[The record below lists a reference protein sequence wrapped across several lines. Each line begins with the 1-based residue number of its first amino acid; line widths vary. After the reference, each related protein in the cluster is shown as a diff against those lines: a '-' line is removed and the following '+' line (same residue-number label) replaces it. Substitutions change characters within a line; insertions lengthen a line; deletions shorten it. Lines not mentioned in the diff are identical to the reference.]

1 MARETKKTS
10 AAAFRR
16 GPRRAQGNGQGDAPV
31 SLSNWN
37 NGETNMNNRCMH
49 PNATAIDSDVYSEIF
64 ATSAMREVWSDR
76 SRIQYYLDFEKAL
89 ALTQA
94 HLGVIPKEAAE
105 EISLHS
111 NVCEMDFGKLK
122 DATEHIGYPV
132 LPVVQQLTALCK
144 DDLGQ
149 WCHWGATTQDIT
161 DTATILQI
169 RSALQLV
176 EDEMKAISASLA
188 HLAKEHRDT
197 PMIGR
202 SNLQQAVPLTF
213 GYKAAVWLAGL
224 DRHLERLDQMKR
236 RVLMGEFGGAVGTL
250 ASLGKQG
257 LPVQQ
262 GVMETLGLT
271 QPPIAWHTVRDTIAE
286 VGCFLGILCGLLD
299 KIASDVKVMMMTEL
313 NEVQEPAGGGG
324 RGASSTM
331 PQKRNPIS
339 CAYITAC
346 SSVVRQHT
354 ASLLNA
360 MNADFERA
368 TGTWEIEW
376 LVLPEIFCLSA
387 GALAQA
393 NYMLSGLVV
402 HPDNMKKDL
411 QLTNGLVNTEAVMMA
426 LAPKMGRGKA
436 HDRLTTISIAVS
448 QGKGQL
454 IDLLSNDPEIAKFLD
469 HTAIERLIEP
479 TNYLG
484 NSGAMVDRVLAGRG
498 E

>member
-1 MARETKKTS
+1 M
-10 AAAFRR
+10 
-16 GPRRAQGNGQGDAPV
+16 
-31 SLSNWN
+31 SLSDLN
-37 NGETNMNNRCMH
+37 NGENMSSQSTH
-49 PNATAIDSDVYSEIF
+49 PNATVIDSDVYSDIF
-64 ATSAMREVWSDR
+64 STSAMRDVWSDR
-76 SRIQYYLDFEKAL
+76 SRVQYYLDFEKAL
-89 ALTQA
+89 AITQA
-94 HLGVIPKEAAE
+94 YLGVIPREAAE
-105 EISLHS
+105 EISLHC
-111 NVCEMDFGKLK
+111 NVDEIDFAKLK
-122 DATEHIGYPV
+122 TATKHIGYPV
-132 LPVVQQLTALCK
+132 LPVVQQLTTLCK

-161 DTATILQI
+161 DTATVLQI
-169 RSALQLV
+169 RSAFELIEL
-176 EDEMKAISASLA
+176 EMKAVSESLSR
-188 HLAKEHRDT
+188 LAKDHRNT

-213 GYKAAVWLAGL
+213 GYKAAVWLAGV
-224 DRHLERLDQMKR
+224 DRHIQRLDQLRR
-236 RVLMGEFGGAVGTL
+236 RVLLGEFGGAVGTL
-250 ASLGKQG
+250 ASLGEQG

-262 GVMETLGLT
+262 GVMERLGLI
-271 QPPIAWHTVRDTIAE
+271 PPLISWHTVRDTIAE

-354 ASLLNA
+354 ASLLSA

-376 LVLPEIFCLSA
+376 LVLPEMFCLSA

-393 NYMLSGLVV
+393 KYLLSGLVV
-402 HPDNMKKDL
+402 HPENMKKNL
-411 QLTNGLVNTEAVMMA
+411 QLTDGLINTEAIMMA
-426 LAPKMGRGKA
+426 LGPKMGRGKA
-436 HDRLTTISIAVS
+436 HDRLAAISIAVS
-448 QGKGQL
+448 QGKGRL
-454 IDLLSNDPEIAKFLD
+454 IDLLSNDPEIVQILD
-469 HTAIERLIEP
+469 RSAIERLMEP

-498 E
+498 H

>member
-1 MARETKKTS
+1 MGSQST
-10 AAAFRR
+10 
-16 GPRRAQGNGQGDAPV
+16 
-31 SLSNWN
+31 
-37 NGETNMNNRCMH
+37 H
-49 PNATAIDSDVYSEIF
+49 PNATVIDSDVYSDIF
-64 ATSAMREVWSDR
+64 STSAMRDVWSDR
-76 SRIQYYLDFEKAL
+76 SRVQYYLDFEKAL
-89 ALTQA
+89 AITQA
-94 HLGVIPKEAAE
+94 YLGVIPREAAE
-105 EISLHS
+105 EISLHCI
-111 NVCEMDFGKLK
+111 VDEIDFAKLK
-122 DATEHIGYPV
+122 TATEHIGYPV
-132 LPVVQQLTALCK
+132 LPVVQQLTTLCK

-161 DTATILQI
+161 DTATVLQI
-169 RSALQLV
+169 RSAFELIEL
-176 EDEMKAISASLA
+176 EMKAVSESLSR
-188 HLAKEHRDT
+188 LARDHRDT

-213 GYKAAVWLAGL
+213 GYKAAVWLAGV
-224 DRHLERLDQMKR
+224 DRHIQRLDQLRR
-236 RVLMGEFGGAVGTL
+236 RVLLGEFGGAVGTL
-250 ASLGKQG
+250 ASLGEQG

-262 GVMETLGLT
+262 GVMERLGLI
-271 QPPIAWHTVRDTIAE
+271 PPLISWHTVRDTIAE

-354 ASLLNA
+354 ASLLSA

-376 LVLPEIFCLSA
+376 LVLPEMFCLSA

-393 NYMLSGLVV
+393 KYLLSGLIV
-402 HPDNMKKDL
+402 HPENMKKNL
-411 QLTNGLVNTEAVMMA
+411 QLTDGLINTEAIMMA
-426 LAPKMGRGKA
+426 LGPKMGRGKA
-436 HDRLTTISIAVS
+436 HDRLAAISIAVS
-448 QGKGQL
+448 QGKGRL
-454 IDLLSNDPEIAKFLD
+454 IDLLSNDPEIVQILD
-469 HTAIERLIEP
+469 RSAIERLMEP

-498 E
+498 H

>member
-1 MARETKKTS
+1 MSSQST
-10 AAAFRR
+10 
-16 GPRRAQGNGQGDAPV
+16 
-31 SLSNWN
+31 
-37 NGETNMNNRCMH
+37 H
-49 PNATAIDSDVYSEIF
+49 PNATVIDSDVYSDIF
-64 ATSAMREVWSDR
+64 STSAMRDVWSDR
-76 SRIQYYLDFEKAL
+76 SRVQYYLDFEKAL
-89 ALTQA
+89 AITQA
-94 HLGVIPKEAAE
+94 YLGVIPREAAE
-105 EISLHS
+105 EISLHCK
-111 NVCEMDFGKLK
+111 VDEIDFAKLK
-122 DATEHIGYPV
+122 TATEHIGYPV

-161 DTATILQI
+161 DTATVLQI
-169 RSALQLV
+169 RSAFELIEL
-176 EDEMKAISASLA
+176 EMKAVSESLSR
-188 HLAKEHRDT
+188 LARDHRNT

-213 GYKAAVWLAGL
+213 GYKAAVWLAGV
-224 DRHLERLDQMKR
+224 DRHIQRLDQLRR
-236 RVLMGEFGGAVGTL
+236 RVLLGEFGGAVGTL
-250 ASLGKQG
+250 ASLGEQG

-262 GVMETLGLT
+262 GVMERLGLI
-271 QPPIAWHTVRDTIAE
+271 PPLISWHTVRDTIAE

-354 ASLLNA
+354 ASLLSA

-376 LVLPEIFCLSA
+376 LVLPEMFCLSA

-393 NYMLSGLVV
+393 KYLLSGLVV
-402 HPDNMKKDL
+402 HPENMKKNL
-411 QLTNGLVNTEAVMMA
+411 QLTDGLINTEAIMMA
-426 LAPKMGRGKA
+426 LGPKMGRGKA
-436 HDRLTTISIAVS
+436 HDRLAAISIAVS
-448 QGKGQL
+448 QGKGRL
-454 IDLLSNDPEIAKFLD
+454 IDLLSNDPEIVQILD
-469 HTAIERLIEP
+469 RSAIERLMEP

-498 E
+498 H

>member
-1 MARETKKTS
+1 
-10 AAAFRR
+10 
-16 GPRRAQGNGQGDAPV
+16 
-31 SLSNWN
+31 
-37 NGETNMNNRCMH
+37 
-49 PNATAIDSDVYSEIF
+49 
-64 ATSAMREVWSDR
+64 
-76 SRIQYYLDFEKAL
+76 
-89 ALTQA
+89 
-94 HLGVIPKEAAE
+94 
-105 EISLHS
+105 
-111 NVCEMDFGKLK
+111 
-122 DATEHIGYPV
+122 
-132 LPVVQQLTALCK
+132 
-144 DDLGQ
+144 
-149 WCHWGATTQDIT
+149 
-161 DTATILQI
+161 
-169 RSALQLV
+169 
-176 EDEMKAISASLA
+176 
-188 HLAKEHRDT
+188 
-197 PMIGR
+197 
-202 SNLQQAVPLTF
+202 
-213 GYKAAVWLAGL
+213 
-224 DRHLERLDQMKR
+224 
-236 RVLMGEFGGAVGTL
+236 MGE
-250 ASLGKQG
+250 QR
-257 LPVQQ
+257 
-262 GVMETLGLT
+262 
-271 QPPIAWHTVRDTIAE
+271 PIARHPWPTPLLG
-286 VGCFLGILCGLLD
+286 GCFLGILCGLLD

-313 NEVQEPAGGGG
+313 NEVQQPAGGGG

-426 LAPKMGRGKA
+426 LAPKMGRGRRR
-436 HDRLTTISIAVS
+436 RLTTISIAVS
-448 QGKGQL
+448 QGKGRSF
-454 IDLLSNDPEIAKFLD
+454 DLLSNDPEIAKFLD
-469 HTAIERLIEP
+469 HKAIKRLIEP

>member
-1 MARETKKTS
+1 
-10 AAAFRR
+10 
-16 GPRRAQGNGQGDAPV
+16 V
-31 SLSNWN
+31 SLSDLN
-37 NGETNMNNRCMH
+37 NGENMSSQSTH
-49 PNATAIDSDVYSEIF
+49 PNATVIDSDVYSDIF
-64 ATSAMREVWSDR
+64 STSAMRDVWSDR
-76 SRIQYYLDFEKAL
+76 SRVQYYLDFEKAL
-89 ALTQA
+89 AITQA
-94 HLGVIPKEAAE
+94 YLGVIPREAAE
-105 EISLHS
+105 EISLHC
-111 NVCEMDFGKLK
+111 NVDEIDFAKLK
-122 DATEHIGYPV
+122 TATKHIGYPV
-132 LPVVQQLTALCK
+132 LPVVQQLTTLCK
-144 DDLGQ
+144 DNLGQ

-161 DTATILQI
+161 DTATVLQI
-169 RSALQLV
+169 RSAFELIEL
-176 EDEMKAISASLA
+176 EMKAVSESLSR
-188 HLAKEHRDT
+188 LARDHRNT

-213 GYKAAVWLAGL
+213 GYKAAVWLAGV
-224 DRHLERLDQMKR
+224 DRHIQRLDQLRR
-236 RVLMGEFGGAVGTL
+236 RVLLGEFGGAVGTL
-250 ASLGKQG
+250 ASLGEQG

-262 GVMETLGLT
+262 GVMERLGLI
-271 QPPIAWHTVRDTIAE
+271 PPLISWHTVRDTIAE

-354 ASLLNA
+354 ASLLSA

-376 LVLPEIFCLSA
+376 LVLPEMFCLSA

-393 NYMLSGLVV
+393 KYLLSGLVV
-402 HPDNMKKDL
+402 HPENMKKNL
-411 QLTNGLVNTEAVMMA
+411 QLTDGLINTEAIMMA
-426 LAPKMGRGKA
+426 LGPKMGRGKA
-436 HDRLTTISIAVS
+436 HDRLAAISIAVS
-448 QGKGQL
+448 QGKGRL
-454 IDLLSNDPEIAKFLD
+454 IDLLSNDPEIVQILD
-469 HTAIERLIEP
+469 RSAIERLMEP

-498 E
+498 H

>member
-1 MARETKKTS
+1 M
-10 AAAFRR
+10 
-16 GPRRAQGNGQGDAPV
+16 
-31 SLSNWN
+31 SLSDLN
-37 NGETNMNNRCMH
+37 NGENMSSQSTH
-49 PNATAIDSDVYSEIF
+49 PNATVIDSDVYSDIF
-64 ATSAMREVWSDR
+64 STSAMRDVWSDR
-76 SRIQYYLDFEKAL
+76 SRVQYYLDFEKAL
-89 ALTQA
+89 AITQA
-94 HLGVIPKEAAE
+94 YLGVIPREAAE
-105 EISLHS
+105 EISLHC
-111 NVCEMDFGKLK
+111 NVDEIDFAKLK
-122 DATEHIGYPV
+122 TATEHIGYPV
-132 LPVVQQLTALCK
+132 LPVVQQLTTLCK

-161 DTATILQI
+161 DTATVLQI
-169 RSALQLV
+169 RSAFELIEL
-176 EDEMKAISASLA
+176 EMKAVSESLSR
-188 HLAKEHRDT
+188 LARDHRNT

-213 GYKAAVWLAGL
+213 GYKAAVWLAGV
-224 DRHLERLDQMKR
+224 DRHIQRLDQLRR
-236 RVLMGEFGGAVGTL
+236 RVLLGEFGGAVGTL
-250 ASLGKQG
+250 ASLGEQG

-262 GVMETLGLT
+262 GVMERLGLI
-271 QPPIAWHTVRDTIAE
+271 PPLISWHTVRDTIAE

-354 ASLLNA
+354 ASLLSA

-376 LVLPEIFCLSA
+376 LVLPEMFCLSA

-393 NYMLSGLVV
+393 KYLLSGLVV
-402 HPDNMKKDL
+402 HPENMKKNL
-411 QLTNGLVNTEAVMMA
+411 QLTDGLINTEAIMMA
-426 LAPKMGRGKA
+426 LGPKMGRGKA
-436 HDRLTTISIAVS
+436 HDRLAAISIAVS
-448 QGKGQL
+448 QGKGRL
-454 IDLLSNDPEIAKFLD
+454 IDLLSNDPEIVQILD
-469 HTAIERLIEP
+469 RSAIERLMEP

-498 E
+498 H

>member
-1 MARETKKTS
+1 
-10 AAAFRR
+10 
-16 GPRRAQGNGQGDAPV
+16 V
-31 SLSNWN
+31 SLSDLN
-37 NGETNMNNRCMH
+37 NGENMSSQSTH
-49 PNATAIDSDVYSEIF
+49 PNATVIDSDVYSDIF
-64 ATSAMREVWSDR
+64 STSAMRDVWSDR
-76 SRIQYYLDFEKAL
+76 SRVQYYLDFEKAL
-89 ALTQA
+89 AITQA
-94 HLGVIPKEAAE
+94 YLGVIPREAAE
-105 EISLHS
+105 EISLHC
-111 NVCEMDFGKLK
+111 NVDEIDFAKLK
-122 DATEHIGYPV
+122 TATKHIGYPV
-132 LPVVQQLTALCK
+132 LPVVQQLTTLCK

-161 DTATILQI
+161 DTATVLQI
-169 RSALQLV
+169 RSALELI
-176 EDEMKAISASLA
+176 ELEMKAVSESLSR
-188 HLAKEHRDT
+188 LARDHRNT

-213 GYKAAVWLAGL
+213 GYKAAVWLAGV
-224 DRHLERLDQMKR
+224 DRHIQRLDQLRR
-236 RVLMGEFGGAVGTL
+236 RVLLGEFGGAVGTL
-250 ASLGKQG
+250 ASLGEQG

-262 GVMETLGLT
+262 GVMERLGLI
-271 QPPIAWHTVRDTIAE
+271 PPLISWHTVRDTIAE

-354 ASLLNA
+354 ASLLSA

-376 LVLPEIFCLSA
+376 LVLPEMFCLSA

-393 NYMLSGLVV
+393 KYLLSGLVV
-402 HPDNMKKDL
+402 HPENMKKNL
-411 QLTNGLVNTEAVMMA
+411 QLTDGLINTEAIMMA
-426 LAPKMGRGKA
+426 LGPKMGRGKA
-436 HDRLTTISIAVS
+436 HDRLAAISIAVS
-448 QGKGQL
+448 QGKGRL
-454 IDLLSNDPEIAKFLD
+454 IDLLSNDPEIVQILD
-469 HTAIERLIEP
+469 RSAIERLMEP

-498 E
+498 H

>member
-1 MARETKKTS
+1 
-10 AAAFRR
+10 
-16 GPRRAQGNGQGDAPV
+16 V
-31 SLSNWN
+31 SLSDLN
-37 NGETNMNNRCMH
+37 NGENMSSQSTH
-49 PNATAIDSDVYSEIF
+49 PNATVIDSDVYSDIF
-64 ATSAMREVWSDR
+64 STSAMRDVWSDR
-76 SRIQYYLDFEKAL
+76 SRVQYYLDFEKAL
-89 ALTQA
+89 AITQTY
-94 HLGVIPKEAAE
+94 LGVIPREAAE
-105 EISLHS
+105 EISLHC
-111 NVCEMDFGKLK
+111 NVDEIDFAKLK
-122 DATEHIGYPV
+122 TATEHIGYPV

-161 DTATILQI
+161 DTATVLQI
-169 RSALQLV
+169 RSAFELIEL
-176 EDEMKAISASLA
+176 EMKAVSESLSR
-188 HLAKEHRDT
+188 LARDHRNT

-213 GYKAAVWLAGL
+213 GYKAAVWLAGV
-224 DRHLERLDQMKR
+224 DRHIQRLDQLRR
-236 RVLMGEFGGAVGTL
+236 RVLLGEFGGAVGTL
-250 ASLGKQG
+250 ASLGEQG

-262 GVMETLGLT
+262 GVMERLGLI
-271 QPPIAWHTVRDTIAE
+271 PPLISWHTVRDTIAE

-354 ASLLNA
+354 ASLLSA

-376 LVLPEIFCLSA
+376 LVLPEMFCLSA

-393 NYMLSGLVV
+393 KYLLSGLVV
-402 HPDNMKKDL
+402 HPENMKKNL
-411 QLTNGLVNTEAVMMA
+411 QLTDGLINTEAIMMA
-426 LAPKMGRGKA
+426 LGPKMGRGKA
-436 HDRLTTISIAVS
+436 HDRLAAISIAVS
-448 QGKGQL
+448 QGKGRL
-454 IDLLSNDPEIAKFLD
+454 IDLLSNDPEIVQILD
-469 HTAIERLIEP
+469 RSAIERLMEP

-498 E
+498 H

>member
-1 MARETKKTS
+1 
-10 AAAFRR
+10 
-16 GPRRAQGNGQGDAPV
+16 V
-31 SLSNWN
+31 SPSDLN
-37 NGETNMNNRCMH
+37 NGENMSSQSTH
-49 PNATAIDSDVYSEIF
+49 PNATVIDSDVYSDIF
-64 ATSAMREVWSDR
+64 STSAMRDVWSDR
-76 SRIQYYLDFEKAL
+76 SRVQYYLDFEKAL
-89 ALTQA
+89 AITQA
-94 HLGVIPKEAAE
+94 YLGVNPREAAE
-105 EISLHS
+105 EISLHC
-111 NVCEMDFGKLK
+111 NVDEIDFAKLK
-122 DATEHIGYPV
+122 TATKHIGYPV
-132 LPVVQQLTALCK
+132 LPVVQQLTTLCK

-149 WCHWGATTQDIT
+149 WCHWGATTQDTT
-161 DTATILQI
+161 DTATVLQI
-169 RSALQLV
+169 RSAFELIEL
-176 EDEMKAISASLA
+176 EMKAVSESLSR
-188 HLAKEHRDT
+188 LAKDHRNT

-213 GYKAAVWLAGL
+213 GYKAAVWLAGV
-224 DRHLERLDQMKR
+224 DRHIQRLDQLRR
-236 RVLMGEFGGAVGTL
+236 RVLLGEFGGAVGTL
-250 ASLGKQG
+250 ASLGEQG

-262 GVMETLGLT
+262 GVMERLGLI
-271 QPPIAWHTVRDTIAE
+271 PPLISWHTVRDTIAE

-354 ASLLNA
+354 ASLLSA

-376 LVLPEIFCLSA
+376 LVLPEMFCLSA

-393 NYMLSGLVV
+393 KYLLSGLVV
-402 HPDNMKKDL
+402 HPENMKKNL
-411 QLTNGLVNTEAVMMA
+411 QLTDGLINTEAIMMA
-426 LAPKMGRGKA
+426 LGPKMGRGKA
-436 HDRLTTISIAVS
+436 HDRLAAISIAVS
-448 QGKGQL
+448 QGKGRL
-454 IDLLSNDPEIAKFLD
+454 IDLLSNDPEIVQILD
-469 HTAIERLIEP
+469 RSAIERLMEP

-498 E
+498 H

>member
-1 MARETKKTS
+1 MSSQST
-10 AAAFRR
+10 
-16 GPRRAQGNGQGDAPV
+16 
-31 SLSNWN
+31 
-37 NGETNMNNRCMH
+37 H
-49 PNATAIDSDVYSEIF
+49 PNATVIDSDVYSDIF
-64 ATSAMREVWSDR
+64 STSAMRDVWSDR
-76 SRIQYYLDFEKAL
+76 SRVQYYLDFEKAL
-89 ALTQA
+89 AITQA
-94 HLGVIPKEAAE
+94 YLGVIPTEAAE
-105 EISLHS
+105 EISLHC
-111 NVCEMDFGKLK
+111 NVDEIDFAKLK
-122 DATEHIGYPV
+122 TATEHIGYPV

-161 DTATILQI
+161 DTATVLQI
-169 RSALQLV
+169 RSAFELIEL
-176 EDEMKAISASLA
+176 EMKAVSESLSR
-188 HLAKEHRDT
+188 LARDHRNT

-213 GYKAAVWLAGL
+213 GYKAAVWLAGV
-224 DRHLERLDQMKR
+224 DRHIQRLDQLR
-236 RVLMGEFGGAVGTL
+236 RHVLQGEFGGAVGTL
-250 ASLGKQG
+250 ASLGEQG
-257 LPVQQ
+257 LAVQQ
-262 GVMETLGLT
+262 GVMERLGLI
-271 QPPIAWHTVRDTIAE
+271 PPLISWHTVRDTIAE

-346 SSVVRQHT
+346 SCVVRQHT
-354 ASLLNA
+354 ASLLSA

-376 LVLPEIFCLSA
+376 LVLPEMFCLSA

-393 NYMLSGLVV
+393 HYLLNGLVV
-402 HPDNMKKDL
+402 HPENMKKNL
-411 QLTNGLVNTEAVMMA
+411 QLTDGLINTEAIMMA
-426 LAPKMGRGKA
+426 LGPKMGRGKA
-436 HDRLTTISIAVS
+436 HDRLAAISIAVS
-448 QGKGQL
+448 QGKGRL
-454 IDLLSNDPEIAKFLD
+454 IDLLSNDPEIVQILD
-469 HTAIERLIEP
+469 RSAIERLMEP

-498 E
+498 H

>member
-1 MARETKKTS
+1 MSSQST
-10 AAAFRR
+10 
-16 GPRRAQGNGQGDAPV
+16 
-31 SLSNWN
+31 
-37 NGETNMNNRCMH
+37 H
-49 PNATAIDSDVYSEIF
+49 PNATVIDSDVYSDIF
-64 ATSAMREVWSDR
+64 STSAMRDVWSDR
-76 SRIQYYLDFEKAL
+76 SRVQYYLDFEKAL
-89 ALTQA
+89 AITQA
-94 HLGVIPKEAAE
+94 YLGVIPTEAAE
-105 EISLHS
+105 EISLHC
-111 NVCEMDFGKLK
+111 NVDEIDFAKLK
-122 DATEHIGYPV
+122 TATEHIGYPV

-161 DTATILQI
+161 DTATVLQI
-169 RSALQLV
+169 RSAFELIEL
-176 EDEMKAISASLA
+176 EMKAVSESLSR
-188 HLAKEHRDT
+188 LARDHRNT

-213 GYKAAVWLAGL
+213 GYKAAVWLAGV
-224 DRHLERLDQMKR
+224 DRHIQRLDQLRR
-236 RVLMGEFGGAVGTL
+236 RVLLGEFGGAVGTL
-250 ASLGKQG
+250 ASLGEQG

-262 GVMETLGLT
+262 GVMERLGLI
-271 QPPIAWHTVRDTIAE
+271 PPLISWHTMRDTIAE

-354 ASLLNA
+354 ASLLSA

-376 LVLPEIFCLSA
+376 LVLPEMFCLSA

-393 NYMLSGLVV
+393 KYLLSGLVV
-402 HPDNMKKDL
+402 HPENMKKNL
-411 QLTNGLVNTEAVMMA
+411 QLTDGLINTEAIMMA
-426 LAPKMGRGKA
+426 LGPKMGRGKA
-436 HDRLTTISIAVS
+436 HDRLAAISIAVS
-448 QGKGQL
+448 QGKGRL
-454 IDLLSNDPEIAKFLD
+454 IDLLSNDPEIVQILD
-469 HTAIERLIEP
+469 RSAIERLMEP

-498 E
+498 H

>member
-1 MARETKKTS
+1 
-10 AAAFRR
+10 
-16 GPRRAQGNGQGDAPV
+16 
-31 SLSNWN
+31 
-37 NGETNMNNRCMH
+37 
-49 PNATAIDSDVYSEIF
+49 
-64 ATSAMREVWSDR
+64 
-76 SRIQYYLDFEKAL
+76 
-89 ALTQA
+89 
-94 HLGVIPKEAAE
+94 
-105 EISLHS
+105 
-111 NVCEMDFGKLK
+111 
-122 DATEHIGYPV
+122 
-132 LPVVQQLTALCK
+132 
-144 DDLGQ
+144 
-149 WCHWGATTQDIT
+149 
-161 DTATILQI
+161 
-169 RSALQLV
+169 
-176 EDEMKAISASLA
+176 
-188 HLAKEHRDT
+188 
-197 PMIGR
+197 
-202 SNLQQAVPLTF
+202 
-213 GYKAAVWLAGL
+213 
-224 DRHLERLDQMKR
+224 
-236 RVLMGEFGGAVGTL
+236 
-250 ASLGKQG
+250 
-257 LPVQQ
+257 
-262 GVMETLGLT
+262 
-271 QPPIAWHTVRDTIAE
+271 
-286 VGCFLGILCGLLD
+286 
-299 KIASDVKVMMMTEL
+299 
-313 NEVQEPAGGGG
+313 
-324 RGASSTM
+324 M

>member
-1 MARETKKTS
+1 
-10 AAAFRR
+10 
-16 GPRRAQGNGQGDAPV
+16 V
-31 SLSNWN
+31 SLSDLN
-37 NGETNMNNRCMH
+37 NGENMSSQSTH
-49 PNATAIDSDVYSEIF
+49 PNATVIDSDVYSDIF
-64 ATSAMREVWSDR
+64 STSAMRDVWSDR
-76 SRIQYYLDFEKAL
+76 SRVQYYLDFEKAL
-89 ALTQA
+89 AITQA
-94 HLGVIPKEAAE
+94 YLGVIPREAAE
-105 EISLHS
+105 EISLHC
-111 NVCEMDFGKLK
+111 NVDEIDFAKLK
-122 DATEHIGYPV
+122 TATEHIGYPV
-132 LPVVQQLTALCK
+132 LPVVQQLTTLCK

-161 DTATILQI
+161 DTATVLQI
-169 RSALQLV
+169 RSAFELIEL
-176 EDEMKAISASLA
+176 EMKAVSESLSR
-188 HLAKEHRDT
+188 LARDHRNT

-213 GYKAAVWLAGL
+213 GYKAAVWLAGV
-224 DRHLERLDQMKR
+224 DRHIQRLDQLRR
-236 RVLMGEFGGAVGTL
+236 RVLLGEFGGAVGTL
-250 ASLGKQG
+250 ASLGEQG

-262 GVMETLGLT
+262 GVMERLGLI
-271 QPPIAWHTVRDTIAE
+271 PPLISWHTVRDTIAE

-354 ASLLNA
+354 ASLLSA

-376 LVLPEIFCLSA
+376 LVLPEMFCLSA

-393 NYMLSGLVV
+393 KYLLSGLVV
-402 HPDNMKKDL
+402 HPENMKKNL
-411 QLTNGLVNTEAVMMA
+411 QLTDGLINTEAIMMA
-426 LAPKMGRGKA
+426 LGPKMGRGKA
-436 HDRLTTISIAVS
+436 HDRLAAISIAVS
-448 QGKGQL
+448 QGKGRL
-454 IDLLSNDPEIAKFLD
+454 IDLLSNDPEIVQILD
-469 HTAIERLIEP
+469 RSAIERLMEP

-498 E
+498 H

>member
-1 MARETKKTS
+1 MSSQST
-10 AAAFRR
+10 
-16 GPRRAQGNGQGDAPV
+16 
-31 SLSNWN
+31 
-37 NGETNMNNRCMH
+37 H
-49 PNATAIDSDVYSEIF
+49 PNATVIDSDVYSDIF
-64 ATSAMREVWSDR
+64 STSAMRDVWSDR
-76 SRIQYYLDFEKAL
+76 SRVQYYLDFEKAL
-89 ALTQA
+89 AITQA
-94 HLGVIPKEAAE
+94 YLGVIPREAAE
-105 EISLHS
+105 EISLHC
-111 NVCEMDFGKLK
+111 NVDEIDFAKLK
-122 DATEHIGYPV
+122 AATKHIGYPV
-132 LPVVQQLTALCK
+132 LPVVQQLPALCK

-161 DTATILQI
+161 DTPTVLQI
-169 RSALQLV
+169 RSAFELIEL
-176 EDEMKAISASLA
+176 EMKAVSESLSR
-188 HLAKEHRDT
+188 LARDHRNT

-213 GYKAAVWLAGL
+213 GYKAAVWLAGV
-224 DRHLERLDQMKR
+224 DRHIQRLDQLRR
-236 RVLMGEFGGAVGTL
+236 RVLLGEFGGAVGTL
-250 ASLGKQG
+250 ASLGEQG

-262 GVMETLGLT
+262 GVMERLGLI
-271 QPPIAWHTVRDTIAE
+271 PPLISWHTVRDTIAE

-354 ASLLNA
+354 ASLLSA

-376 LVLPEIFCLSA
+376 LVLPEMFCLSA

-393 NYMLSGLVV
+393 RYLLNGLIV
-402 HPDNMKKDL
+402 HPENMKKNL
-411 QLTNGLVNTEAVMMA
+411 QLTDGLINTEAIMMA
-426 LAPKMGRGKA
+426 LGPKMGRGKA
-436 HDRLTTISIAVS
+436 HDRLAAISIAVS
-448 QGKGQL
+448 QGKGRL
-454 IDLLSNDPEIAKFLD
+454 IDLLSNDPEIVQILD
-469 HTAIERLIEP
+469 RSAIERLMEP

-498 E
+498 H